1 LISSVKRAFKKF
13 DADAK
18 TEKKDLRKKHE
29 IWFETDE
36 DILGG
41 AECNK
46 HIDLNEYEDAQG
58 DSDFYRKHRNNAT
71 TAKSDIAR
79 NRYSQQLD
87 FGLMDL
93 AKKRFKVLALM
104 DYQKKSFVQNQ
115 LRKSNEMP
123 GLRSPMLLAQD
134 PTFKFKRVYKN
145 LNLEVNKE
153 AAEDLLTD
161 RSVISQKENI
171 PDLTGEAIKNQQ
183 EKNAPTNR
191 KTVVIAEP
199 GMSDLTLRRS
209 KTDLEIAQGNL
220 STFWTLG

>member
-1 LISSVKRAFKKF
+1 MPK
-13 DADAK
+13 
-18 TEKKDLRKKHE
+18 KKHE

-36 DILGG
+36 DILEG

-58 DSDFYRKHRNNAT
+58 DSDFYRKHRNNAA
-71 TAKSDIAR
+71 TAKTDIAR

-93 AKKRFKVLALM
+93 ARKRFKVLALM
-104 DYQKKSFVQNQ
+104 DYQKKTFVQNQ

-145 LNLEVNKE
+145 SNLELTNNLE
-153 AAEDLLTD
+153 NEDAEVLLTD
-161 RSVISQKENI
+161 RSLKNNN
-171 PDLTGEAIKNQQ
+171 PGE
-183 EKNAPTNR
+183 
-191 KTVVIAEP
+191 KTVTIQEP
-199 GMSDLTLRRS
+199 DTKGLTLQKAKSDLQIS
-209 KTDLEIAQGNL
+209 AGKTFLMAYILMLEFKII
-220 STFWTLG
+220 